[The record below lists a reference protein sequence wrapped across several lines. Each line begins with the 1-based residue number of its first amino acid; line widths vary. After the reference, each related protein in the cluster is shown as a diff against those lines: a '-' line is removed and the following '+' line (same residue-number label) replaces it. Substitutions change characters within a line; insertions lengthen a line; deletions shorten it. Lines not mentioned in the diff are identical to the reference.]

1 MQQIINFII
10 KNSHRLLF
18 LLLLGISFSLV
29 IKSHSYHRSEYV
41 NSANAVTG
49 AYYEKVNEV
58 NEYFS
63 LKQKNKD
70 LATENAL
77 LKQLLF
83 NKKDTIL
90 TSKTLFRNDLNNY
103 NVVVSKVVKNSFNTR
118 ENYITINSGTN
129 SGIEVDMGVVNDR
142 GVIGIIEKTSANFST
157 IQSVLNTK
165 SKINAKIKNSNH
177 FGSLIWDGTNA
188 GFAQLIDVPRLASL
202 KHGDSIV
209 TGRNSDIFPE
219 NIPIGKIDKIFIDKK
234 TNYYTINIRLFNDMT
249 ALGYVYVDTGAMY
262 RAVAYFAMQHN
273 LVSETHLDKASLI
286 TRLPTINLRFQFNPT
301 LGFAEMYLNNENIEM
316 QIRTIEV
323 SRMVSKVAEISEVRA
338 KLVEQQQEMGKDK
351 GIVMDGRDICTVDFP
366 DAELKLFMTASS
378 KTRAQRRF
386 DELVEKGQ
394 HVTFEEVLQ
403 NVEERDYID
412 THRDDSP
419 LVKADDAIEI
429 DNSSLSKKEQFEL
442 VLKLVKEK
450 L

>member
-63 LKQKNKD
+63 LKEKNKD
-70 LATENAL
+70 LAAENAL
-77 LKQLLF
+77 LKELLF

-103 NVVVSKVVKNSFNTR
+103 NVVVAKVVKNSFNTR
-118 ENYITINSGTN
+118 ENYITINSGKS

-142 GVIGIIEKTSANFST
+142 GVVGIIEKTSTNYST

-165 SKINAKIKNSNH
+165 SKIHAKIKNSEH
-177 FGSLIWDGTNA
+177 FGTLIWDGTNV
-188 GFAQLIDVPRLASL
+188 GFAQLIEVPRLASFRP
-202 KHGDSIV
+202 GDSIV
-209 TGRNSDIFPE
+209 TGANSEIFPE

-249 ALGYVYVDTGAMY
+249 SLGYVYV
-262 RAVAYFAMQHN
+262 
-273 LVSETHLDKASLI
+273 I
-286 TRLPTINLRFQFNPT
+286 
-301 LGFAEMYLNNENIEM
+301 EN
-316 QIRTIEV
+316 
-323 SRMVSKVAEISEVRA
+323 K
-338 KLVEQQQEMGKDK
+338 K
-351 GIVMDGRDICTVDFP
+351 
-366 DAELKLFMTASS
+366 
-378 KTRAQRRF
+378 
-386 DELVEKGQ
+386 
-394 HVTFEEVLQ
+394 
-403 NVEERDYID
+403 
-412 THRDDSP
+412 
-419 LVKADDAIEI
+419 
-429 DNSSLSKKEQFEL
+429 KKEKRQLEFETTAP
-442 VLKLVKEK
+442 KK
-450 L
+450 